1 MIPIGFRGP
10 APRGKPG
17 NDTSSPFCCKN
28 LASTPFWDNLA
39 NNIQQLVAFNVGYSL
54 QDIQK
59 AVYIGLGGTAL
70 TFLITVPPWPFYK
83 TKPVKWLPAGA
94 GMPGGIYSQS
104 S

>member
-1 MIPIGFRGP
+1 MMLIGLRGP
-10 APRGKPG
+10 APCGKLG
-17 NDTSSPFCCKN
+17 NNIASPFCCKN
-28 LASTPFWDNLA
+28 ILSLLSHLYLADNL
-39 NNIQQLVAFNVGYSL
+39 QQLVAFNVGYSL

-70 TFLITVPPWPFYK
+70 TFLITVPPWPFYN
-83 TKPVKWLPAGA
+83 TKPVRWLPAGA